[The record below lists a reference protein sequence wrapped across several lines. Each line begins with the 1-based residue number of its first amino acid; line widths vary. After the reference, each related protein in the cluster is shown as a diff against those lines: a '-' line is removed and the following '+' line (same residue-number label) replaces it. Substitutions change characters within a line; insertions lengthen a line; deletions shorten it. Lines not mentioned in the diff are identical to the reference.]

1 MRKAHRRRPAI
12 FNMAFFNGCSVFSPS
27 SILAFL
33 AIFGIDSILSYRPPK
48 DGMSQPGY
56 FLAAGFDWR
65 FVHILVFDLIC
76 GGERASERLEEE
88 THVWDD
94 SPSL

>member
-1 MRKAHRRRPAI
+1 
-12 FNMAFFNGCSVFSPS
+12 
-27 SILAFL
+27 
-33 AIFGIDSILSYRPPK
+33 
-48 DGMSQPGY
+48 MSQPGY

-94 SPSL
+94 FPSL